1 MTLSYTGATL
11 SKFGPNSRGGIMG
24 DGFDVGEGEGSG
36 YANVM
41 PFLLT
46 DVFNNGFYTDQIL
59 PRVINGGGV
68 KGTLIS
74 VNQGNKATI
83 EFGLIPTHYL
93 EHILQNCTNDL
104 DINPFKYGRV
114 RITDDK
120 LFFGLKQAVDRIDC
134 EDGDTFEFRILDNKL
149 HLYVND
155 EFKYTFDKIIVDD
168 LTFFCLLKHNNPEVF
183 QFDQL
188 VIGGLQ
194 IKTI

>member
-1 MTLSYTGATL
+1 MTLSYNGATL
-11 SKFGPNSRGGIMG
+11 LKFGPNSRGGIMA
-24 DGFDVGEGEGSG
+24 DGFDVGEGEGG
-36 YANVM
+36 GVANVM
-41 PFLLT
+41 PFQLT
-46 DVFNNGFYTDQIL
+46 DKFNNGFYTEDIL

-68 KGTLIS
+68 KGTLFS
-74 VNQGNKATI
+74 VNQRNKTAI

-104 DINPFKYGRV
+104 DINPFKYGFV

-120 LFFGLKQAVDRIDC
+120 LYFGLKNDVQRIDC
-134 EDGDTFEFRILDNKL
+134 EDGDTFEFQVADNKL
-149 HLYVND
+149 HLYVNE

-183 QFDQL
+183 KFEQL
-188 VIGGLQ
+188 VIADMQ